1 MSTVF
6 ALSSGAP
13 PAAIAVVRIT
23 GPQAGPALDALAGT
37 RPEPRRAALRPL
49 RHPLTGDLLD
59 RALALVRDSGA
70 IQATVERAARFAQA
84 ARAALAAFPDGPAR
98 RVLADVADYA
108 VSRVS

>member
-1 MSTVF
+1 MLQKVGI
-6 ALSSGAP
+6 LPPHGYRSGRASDGTP
-13 PAAIAVVRIT
+13 
-23 GPQAGPALDALAGT
+23 DARVPGERQLLLA
-37 RPEPRRAALRPL
+37 
-49 RHPLTGDLLD
+49 DF
-59 RALALVRDSGA
+59 ALALVRDSGA